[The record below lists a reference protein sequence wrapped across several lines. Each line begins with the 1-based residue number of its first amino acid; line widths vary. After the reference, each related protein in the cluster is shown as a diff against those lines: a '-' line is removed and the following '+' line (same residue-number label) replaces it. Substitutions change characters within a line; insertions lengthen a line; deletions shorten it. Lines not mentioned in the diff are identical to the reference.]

1 MNEQKIKGLTTELQ
15 CQTYFTQ
22 KGYNVSVP
30 LGEDCRYDRIYR
42 CYQSL

>member
-22 KGYNVSVP
+22 KGYNVSVS
-30 LGEDCRYDRIYR
+30 LREYFRYDLIVYI
-42 CYQSL
+42 

>member
-22 KGYNVSVP
+22 KGYNVQFHQ
-30 LGEDCRYDRIYR
+30 ERIADMI
-42 CYQSL
+42 